1 MSGRLNSF
9 SPVCRADAR
18 VLVLGSMPGVAS
30 LTAGQYYAQP
40 QNVFWQIIEQL
51 YGIDRRAPYGERLEA
66 LIAHR
71 VALWDV
77 LESCQRPGSLDSNIR
92 RSSALPNDFVR
103 FFVRHPQICA
113 VFFNGKTAAELYR
126 RLVLPTLA
134 VRFPDLRY
142 ATLPSTSPANAGITS
157 ADKLAAWRA
166 ISQSC

>member
-9 SPVCRADAR
+9 SPVSRADAR

-77 LESCQRPGSLDSNIR
+77 LESCQRPGSLDSSIR
-92 RSSALPNDFVR
+92 RSSR
-103 FFVRHPQICA
+103 
-113 VFFNGKTAAELYR
+113 AAR
-126 RLVLPTLA
+126 RAFA
-134 VRFPDLRY
+134 VR
-142 ATLPSTSPANAGITS
+142 ATSI
-157 ADKLAAWRA
+157 AAAPCWP
-166 ISQSC
+166 

>member
-1 MSGRLNSF
+1 MPDRLNSF
-9 SPVCRADAR
+9 APVSRADAR

-40 QNVFWQIIEQL
+40 QNLFWQIIEQL
-51 YGIDRRAPYGERLEA
+51 YGIDRLAPYGERLEA

-92 RSSALPNDFVR
+92 RGSALPNDFMR
-103 FFVRHPQICA
+103 FFGRHPQISA
-113 VFFNGKTAAELYR
+113 VFFNGKAAAELYR

-134 VRFPDLRY
+134 VRLPDLRY
-142 ATLPSTSPANAGITS
+142 ATLPSTSPANAGITL
-157 ADKLAAWRA
+157 ARKLAAWRA
-166 ISQSC
+166 IGHLA

>member
-1 MSGRLNSF
+1 MPDRLNSF

-51 YGIDRRAPYGERLEA
+51 YGIDRQAPYAERLEA

-77 LESCQRPGSLDSNIR
+77 LKSCQRPGSLDSNIR
-92 RSSALPNDFVR
+92 RSSALPNDFMR
-103 FFVRHPQICA
+103 FFMRHPQISA

-142 ATLPSTSPANAGITS
+142 ATLPSTSPANAGITP
-157 ADKLAAWRA
+157 ARKLAAWRVVGYHA
-166 ISQSC
+166 